1 MRYLTLVV
9 LLVLVVLVVLV
20 GGCASTPEQVV
31 RSYRKHLTAREWR
44 AALEVARGP
53 EFYGDKK
60 SRLLK
65 AMELAMI
72 HHLQGRYL
80 EAQQHWDQSLALSE
94 ELFTVSVAKK
104 VLKGVGSDSLDIFYA
119 QIYERSLLWF
129 YSILNHYLLYQ
140 YGGDRPLAQGPPAL
154 SWRERRRHLGAARAM
169 VVGWN
174 AQIKQWRVERLGKT
188 VYKDDLLAKIFGAFI
203 HRQVAR
209 GNDLEIAQLLYQEA
223 KRVLWQNYN
232 AYPSFNH
239 RYQEFRRNFKQ
250 LPQLSRAQVLQGY
263 VTPSAR
269 ALELEKFLR
278 QAVGKS
284 SSPNVTVLVHHG
296 LVAPLRAKKYY
307 FPLNLVSEVKVVVT
321 GEMSL
326 VDFSLRVLGL
336 TSPSGVPAIA
346 FELPEVVVKGV
357 AAPLSLGILTGER
370 QVASTPLV
378 LVNPISEM
386 AWEAVEE
393 HALATRVRLG
403 GRLVVK
409 HGAAIASAYA
419 AYRAS
424 LKRGTSDV
432 VAQLVALGLYS
443 AASKGIALSERADL
457 RHWSSLPHR
466 ISIATV
472 GLPAGNYRAVLLT
485 PSGARVSELSA
496 FRVPAK
502 GSHLVSVRVFLREE

>member
-1 MRYLTLVV
+1 MRELTLVA
-9 LLVLVVLVVLV
+9 LLVLVVSVVSA
-20 GGCASTPEQVV
+20 GGCASTSEQVV
-31 RSYRKHLTAREWR
+31 RSYRKHLKGREWQ
-44 AALEVARGP
+44 AALAVARGQ
-53 EFYGDKK
+53 EFYGGKK

-65 AMELAMI
+65 AMELAMV

-80 EAQQHWDQSLALSE
+80 EAQRHWDQSVALSE

-129 YSILNHYLLYQ
+129 YSALNHYLLYQ
-140 YGGDRPLAQGPPAL
+140 YGGDRSLAQGPPVL
-154 SWRERRRHLGAARAM
+154 SLRKRRRHLGAARAM

-174 AQIKQWRVERLGKT
+174 AKIKQWRVERLGKT

-203 HRQVAR
+203 HLQVAR
-209 GNDLEIAQLLYQEA
+209 GNDLEIAQLLYQDA

-250 LPQLSRAQVLQGY
+250 LPQLSRTQVLQGY

-278 QAVGKS
+278 QAAGKS
-284 SSPNVTVLVHHG
+284 PPPNVTVLVHHG
-296 LVAPLRAKKYY
+296 LVAPMRAKKYY
-307 FPLNLVSEVKVVVT
+307 LPLNLVSAVKVVVT
-321 GEMSL
+321 GEMSI
-326 VDFSLRVLGL
+326 VDFALRVLGL
-336 TSPSGVPAIA
+336 TSPSGVPAIV

-357 AAPLSLGILTGER
+357 APAFSLGISSGER
-370 QVASTPLV
+370 QVALAPLV

-409 HGAAIASAYA
+409 HGAAMASAYA

-424 LKRGTSDV
+424 LKSGVSD
-432 VAQLVALGLYS
+432 AAARLVALGLYS
-443 AASKGIALSERADL
+443 MASKGIALSERADL

-472 GLPAGNYRAVLLT
+472 ALPAGNYRAVLLKS
-485 PSGARVSELSA
+485 SGERVLELSE

-502 GSHLVSVRVFLREE
+502 GSHLVSVRAFRGEE